1 MTGLG
6 PEANAL
12 LEAAR
17 GGDEPTHADEE
28 RVLAAIGKRLAVG
41 AASGIAVAAAEQSTA
56 PGGGLD
62 PSAVAAVR
70 VGWATKVLVGL
81 ALVGAMGAGASMLAR
96 TTHRPAVRAGSTATA
111 APTSGEVLA
120 LVPDRPNGAASPEA
134 PAATT
139 AASHGEGFR
148 ASPRT
153 MPGPSVTPAAASSS
167 RVAPPTGDVAAE
179 VRLLSEAH
187 AALRGGEAERAL
199 GLLDEHVRRYPRGAL
214 GQERDADRI
223 AALCALGR
231 VVEAR
236 EAADR
241 FLRLAPWSPLAGPV
255 RASCGGPLARPTPPI

>member
-17 GGDEPTHADEE
+17 GGDQPTHADEE
-28 RVLAAIGKRLAVG
+28 RVLAAIGKRLALG
-41 AASGIAVAAAEQSTA
+41 AASGLAVAAADRGA
-56 PGGGLD
+56 LVGGPD

-70 VGWATKVLVGL
+70 MAWATKVLVGL
-81 ALVGAMGAGASMLAR
+81 ALVGAIGAGAAMLSRRAP
-96 TTHRPAVRAGSTATA
+96 RPALPAGSVATG
-111 APTSGEVLA
+111 APTSGEAIAQVQ
-120 LVPDRPNGAASPEA
+120 DRPDGAASPEA
-134 PAATT
+134 PAAGTIGSQMG
-139 AASHGEGFR
+139 AFR
-148 ASPRT
+148 PSPRT
-153 MPGPSVTPAAASSS
+153 MSGPRVPPAAGSSS

-187 AALRGGEAERAL
+187 AALRGGQPERAL
-199 GLLDEHVRRYPRGAL
+199 GLLEEHVRRYPRGAL
-214 GQERDADRI
+214 GEEREADRI

-241 FLRLAPWSPLAGPV
+241 FLHQAPWSPMAGPV
-255 RASCGGPLARPTPPI
+255 RASCGGPLGRSAPPI